1 VIVGPELVTLDLGD
15 TLIRPD
21 PSWAEVYR
29 AATVDAG
36 VPITPERL
44 AEGFAAALGGGLLD
58 DAGPFEVSPEASYE
72 RIRRFDEAIMAGA
85 GLPGLPDTFYRAI
98 AARFADP
105 ASWHVFPDVRPAL
118 ARLRAAGIRLAVI
131 SNWVWDGARLLD
143 ELDLADWF
151 VTIVISDRVGYGKPH
166 PAIFRAALEAAGVP
180 AERAVHVGDSY
191 AKDVLGAV
199 GAGMAAM
206 LMARDGASPRDL
218 GDDPRE
224 PPLMVVRDLGEVVE
238 RLGVA

>member
-1 VIVGPELVTLDLGD
+1 MIARPELVTLDLGD

-29 AATVDAG
+29 AATIDAG
-36 VPITPERL
+36 VPVTPERL
-44 AEGFAAALGGGLLD
+44 AVGFAAALASGLLD

-72 RIRRFDEAIMAGA
+72 RIRRFDEAIMDGA
-85 GLPGLPDTFYRAI
+85 GLPDLPDSFYRAV

-118 ARLRAAGIRLAVI
+118 ARLQAAGIRLAVV
-131 SNWVWDGARLLD
+131 SNWVWDGARLLE
-143 ELDLADWF
+143 ELGLAHRF

-166 PAIFRAALEAAGVP
+166 PAIFRAALDAAGVP
-180 AERAVHVGDSY
+180 AGRAVHVGDSY
-191 AKDVLGAV
+191 GKDVVGAA

-206 LMARDGASPRDL
+206 LLVRDGASPPGPAQDL
-218 GDDPRE
+218 PE
-224 PPLMVVRDLGEVVE
+224 PVTVVRDLDEVVD